1 VALLGQVQR
10 LFERTYG
17 RPAGVDLEACVVG
30 PRRFA
35 ELASRSENHPEMSDW
50 ARFFFYVEGADLRL
64 ALFYAEEMIET
75 LEARDPRRGLSESNV
90 LPLLVF
96 TEEASHALHTTYA
109 FGEGGPGRVSG
120 EEFLAELEL
129 MARIDAYLLLRHFVG
144 ALVRRLAPS
153 DLAWVRHQ
161 ALTRW
166 DVPYDDPEM
175 ADRYRGTAGH
185 GVRGSAGGRAGQAPA
200 EGAAR
205 LSRPADAG
213 EALARRSRGPV
224 RGARRLVVH
233 RARRLDPPSGAIS
246 SRIAGFR
253 GSGGGRAR
261 ERPRGSGRPRP

>member
-35 ELASRSENHPEMSDW
+35 ELASRSEDHPEMSDW
-50 ARFFFYVEGADLRL
+50 ARFFFYVEGANLRL

-109 FGEGGPGRVSG
+109 FGEGGPARVSG

-144 ALVRRLAPS
+144 ALARRLAPS

-175 ADRYRGTAGH
+175 ADRYRG
-185 GVRGSAGGRAGQAPA
+185 
-200 EGAAR
+200 AAR
-205 LSRPADAG
+205 LATAFVDRL
-213 EALARRSRGPV
+213 EAAPPRRRLRELRAFRALPMPEKRSRVEPGERSAE
-224 RGARRLVVH
+224 RG
-233 RARRLDPPSGAIS
+233 DWST
-246 SRIAGFR
+246 
-253 GSGGGRAR
+253 
-261 ERPRGSGRPRP
+261 ERDD

>member
-35 ELASRSENHPEMSDW
+35 ELASRSEDHPEMSDW
-50 ARFFFYVEGADLRL
+50 ARFFFYVEDANLRL

-109 FGEGGPGRVSG
+109 FGEGGPARVSG

-129 MARIDAYLLLRHFVG
+129 MARIDAYLLLRHFVH
-144 ALVRRLAPS
+144 ALARRVEPS

-166 DVPYDDPEM
+166 DVPYDDPGM
-175 ADRYRGTAGH
+175 ADRYRG
-185 GVRGSAGGRAGQAPA
+185 
-200 EGAAR
+200 AAR
-205 LSRPADAG
+205 LATAFVDRLEAAPAGRRLRDLRAFR
-213 EALARRSRGPV
+213 ALPMPEKRSRVDTGDGCAE
-224 RGARRLVVH
+224 RG
-233 RARRLDPPSGAIS
+233 D
-246 SRIAGFR
+246 
-253 GSGGGRAR
+253 
-261 ERPRGSGRPRP
+261 